1 MLSQRYSGDITIVP
15 CSSYRDYLSVISN
28 PTTASIVEAKLR
40 GERATWPS
48 KILVDIHKLIEE
60 LDIIHNNCAIELAID
75 SALHDLNVKMAFG
88 NAPNQ
93 VRDSRRKSTPI
104 SEHPVH
110 AMLRH
115 HSISMGMT
123 TLDEPSPFIPRH
135 A

>member
-1 MLSQRYSGDITIVP
+1 M
-15 CSSYRDYLSVISN
+15 ISN

-93 VRDSRRKSTPI
+93 LERFEKEVDSDIRTSRTPNA
-104 SEHPVH
+104 SSSFNF
-110 AMLRH
+110 A
-115 HSISMGMT
+115 GN
-123 TLDEPSPFIPRH
+123 DG

>member
-93 VRDSRRKSTPI
+93 LERFEKEVDSDIRTSRTPNA
-104 SEHPVH
+104 SSSFNF
-110 AMLRH
+110 A
-115 HSISMGMT
+115 GN
-123 TLDEPSPFIPRH
+123 DG